1 MRTKNI
7 FLTIGLLS
15 SLLISSCEKEK
26 ETVNQPNSLLMK
38 SWTHSYEE
46 NTEQDIEIYRPSDYL
61 EFPMSWYR
69 QIYIFGE
76 NNFCQYRVLAPN
88 DAHYMKNG
96 SWEYLE
102 NKQIIDIFN
111 EDHEIIFELEVVE
124 LSEDILKLKK

>member
-46 NTEQDIEIYRPSDYL
+46 NTEKDIEIYRPSDYL

-96 SWEYLE
+96 SWEYFE
-102 NKQIIDIFN
+102 NKQIINIFN
-111 EDHEIIFELEVVE
+111 EDHEIIFELKVVE
-124 LSEDILKLKK
+124 LSEDVLKLKK